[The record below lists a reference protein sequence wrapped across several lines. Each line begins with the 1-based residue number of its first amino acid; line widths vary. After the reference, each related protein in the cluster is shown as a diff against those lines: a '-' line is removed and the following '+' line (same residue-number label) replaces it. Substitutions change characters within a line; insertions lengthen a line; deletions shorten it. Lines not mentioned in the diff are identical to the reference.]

1 MAATA
6 AADRESARFLSR
18 RLAALGNLEIID
30 NPDKYNI
37 FALKQIFLIEF
48 NKYIFCLMQQ
58 KSFSN

>member
-37 FALKQIFLIEF
+37 FALKQIF
-48 NKYIFCLMQQ
+48 
-58 KSFSN
+58 SNRI